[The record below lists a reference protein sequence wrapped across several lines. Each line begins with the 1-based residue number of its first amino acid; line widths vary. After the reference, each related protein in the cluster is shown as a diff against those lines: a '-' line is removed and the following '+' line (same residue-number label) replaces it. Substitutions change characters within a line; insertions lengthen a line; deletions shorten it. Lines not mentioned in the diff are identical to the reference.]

1 MAVFLHSLSQKS
13 RTVKWTGFRRIAI
26 LLMAIAGMASA
37 NPGKRVLYISSN
49 HPSHPTFS
57 QQVEGIKEVFRDR
70 TIALDIEFMDS
81 KRIPDP
87 GNLESFRARLS
98 YKMSVTL
105 PYDLV
110 IVADDN
116 ALIFGLSEQ
125 HKIFKGL
132 PIVFLGINNQYLA
145 TAQDANPQVTGVVE
159 AISMRE
165 NLALMTRIQN
175 RARKIIALSDNTPS
189 GRADLETFYSLRE
202 EFPNYRFEDINLSE
216 MPLEDYLKS
225 LHKIKKTDAVILLA
239 AYLTNEGQSMSF
251 EESLGL
257 ILDPTSP
264 PVFHPY
270 QHGVGQG
277 LLGGMVISHVE
288 QGRVAAE
295 LATEILAGRPVS
307 DIRVVSTSPNQYMFD
322 YKRLAHFKIDL
333 DKLPEDYLL
342 INPPSSFYERHRNLI
357 WSIILAFFTL
367 TGLLILSVFNI
378 LRRKETERNLRESE
392 MLLKKSQEIAH
403 VGNWMRDHKS
413 GTDFW
418 SEEMYRILRLDP
430 SQKPPHPDDFNKMIH
445 PADQEVLG
453 DYFKKSVEENEPFEK
468 TYRIYRA
475 DGSLATV
482 MVRGEHI
489 VEDREVRSFGI
500 MHDITELKQS
510 EAERDRLVAAIHQ
523 AAEVVFVTGIDGV
536 IQYVNPAFERVTG
549 YSRQEILGQ
558 KPNIL
563 KSGEHDQKFYQ
574 GMWHSLQNLGTWQ
587 GRIHNRQKNGR
598 IFIADATFS
607 PVLNDSGEVINYVAV
622 MRDISKEVNL
632 ENRLK
637 QAYKMEAIGTL
648 AGGIAHDFN
657 NILTPLIGYGEL
669 LREVIEPESVGSK
682 FLEEMQRASLR
693 LKDLVKQI
701 LAFSR
706 QSEQKVQ
713 PIKLNPLVKEALRLV
728 RSMIPA
734 TIEIQADLNREVGLV
749 NANPTQ
755 IHQMV
760 MNLVTNAF
768 HAMQDTGGV
777 LTVELSERE
786 IGDGCEHYVDVAPGN
801 YTCLRVRDTGVGI
814 EKEHLDKIFD
824 PYFTTKAEGRGTGLG
839 LSVVHG
845 IVKGYGG
852 DIHIDTEPGKGTT
865 ICVLLPVSEAES
877 LPEEAEKGPE
887 EIPGGRERIMLVDDD
902 PSIVRMLSRMLTQ
915 LGYQVSAFTSSPEA
929 LAGFEN
935 EPAHYQLILTDMTMP
950 KMTGIQLAEKVRELN
965 PMVPV
970 VICTGYSDQID
981 EETWQSRDIQGFIMK
996 PIFHRDVAET
1006 VRRALD
1012 KVAEKQP
1019 EVASGEGR

>member
-1 MAVFLHSLSQKS
+1 
-13 RTVKWTGFRRIAI
+13 
-26 LLMAIAGMASA
+26 
-37 NPGKRVLYISSN
+37 
-49 HPSHPTFS
+49 
-57 QQVEGIKEVFRDR
+57 
-70 TIALDIEFMDS
+70 
-81 KRIPDP
+81 
-87 GNLESFRARLS
+87 
-98 YKMSVTL
+98 
-105 PYDLV
+105 
-110 IVADDN
+110 
-116 ALIFGLSEQ
+116 
-125 HKIFKGL
+125 
-132 PIVFLGINNQYLA
+132 
-145 TAQDANPQVTGVVE
+145 
-159 AISMRE
+159 
-165 NLALMTRIQN
+165 
-175 RARKIIALSDNTPS
+175 
-189 GRADLETFYSLRE
+189 
-202 EFPNYRFEDINLSE
+202 
-216 MPLEDYLKS
+216 
-225 LHKIKKTDAVILLA
+225 
-239 AYLTNEGQSMSF
+239 
-251 EESLGL
+251 
-257 ILDPTSP
+257 
-264 PVFHPY
+264 
-270 QHGVGQG
+270 
-277 LLGGMVISHVE
+277 
-288 QGRVAAE
+288 
-295 LATEILAGRPVS
+295 
-307 DIRVVSTSPNQYMFD
+307 
-322 YKRLAHFKIDL
+322 
-333 DKLPEDYLL
+333 
-342 INPPSSFYERHRNLI
+342 
-357 WSIILAFFTL
+357 
-367 TGLLILSVFNI
+367 
-378 LRRKETERNLRESE
+378 
-392 MLLKKSQEIAH
+392 
-403 VGNWMRDHKS
+403 
-413 GTDFW
+413 
-418 SEEMYRILRLDP
+418 
-430 SQKPPHPDDFNKMIH
+430 
-445 PADQEVLG
+445 
-453 DYFKKSVEENEPFEK
+453 
-468 TYRIYRA
+468 
-475 DGSLATV
+475 
-482 MVRGEHI
+482 
-489 VEDREVRSFGI
+489 
-500 MHDITELKQS
+500 
-510 EAERDRLVAAIHQ
+510 
-523 AAEVVFVTGIDGV
+523 
-536 IQYVNPAFERVTG
+536 
-549 YSRQEILGQ
+549 
-558 KPNIL
+558 
-563 KSGEHDQKFYQ
+563 
-574 GMWHSLQNLGTWQ
+574 
-587 GRIHNRQKNGR
+587 NGR

-970 VICTGYSDQID
+970 VI
-981 EETWQSRDIQGFIMK
+981 
-996 PIFHRDVAET
+996 
-1006 VRRALD
+1006 
-1012 KVAEKQP
+1012 
-1019 EVASGEGR
+1019 